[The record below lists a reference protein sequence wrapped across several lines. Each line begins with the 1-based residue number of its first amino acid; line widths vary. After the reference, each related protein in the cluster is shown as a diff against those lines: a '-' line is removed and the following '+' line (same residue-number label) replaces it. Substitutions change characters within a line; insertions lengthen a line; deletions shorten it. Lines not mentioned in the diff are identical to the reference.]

1 MGEVLI
7 MAYTYKD
14 AIYIYDTG
22 NRIDCWLD
30 LEKYEG
36 WTPYTLDVNDADN
49 TIDNTV
55 LLAQMQE
62 ANDIAP
68 YVAPEPPTQ
77 EEIDNSNAAEI
88 RRERNGLLASLV
100 DPVVSNPMRW
110 DGLTS
115 TQQNEVTAYRTALLD
130 ITDQDTFPTSVTWPS
145 IPSILDIA

>member
-1 MGEVLI
+1 
-7 MAYTYKD
+7 MAYTYRD
-14 AIYIYDTG
+14 AIYIDDTG

-30 LEKYEG
+30 LDKYEG
-36 WTPYTLDVNDADN
+36 WTPYTLDVNDADM

-68 YVAPEPPTQ
+68 YVAPTPPTQ
-77 EEIDNSNAAEI
+77 DELDAISATAI
-88 RRERNGLLASLV
+88 RSERRGLLSGLV
-100 DPVVSNPMRW
+100 DPVISNPMRW

-115 TQQNEVTAYRTALLD
+115 TEQNEVTAYRTALLN

-145 IPSILDIA
+145 IPSALNLT

>member
-1 MGEVLI
+1 

-14 AIYIYDTG
+14 AIYIDDTG

-36 WTPYTLDVNDADN
+36 WTPYTLDVNDADM

-68 YVAPEPPTQ
+68 YVAPTPPTEEELAVVSA
-77 EEIDNSNAAEI
+77 EEIRTKRAGILS
-88 RRERNGLLASLV
+88 SLV
-100 DPVVSNPMRW
+100 DPVISNPMRW
-110 DGLTS
+110 DALTS
-115 TQQNEVTAYRTALLD
+115 TQQNEVTTYRTALLD
-130 ITDQDTFPTSVTWPS
+130 ITDQDTFPTSVTWPT
-145 IPSILDIA
+145 IPSVLELE

>member
-1 MGEVLI
+1 

-14 AIYIYDTG
+14 AIYIDDTG

-36 WTPYTLDVNDADN
+36 WTPYTLDVNDADM

-68 YVAPEPPTQ
+68 YVAPTPPT
-77 EEIDNSNAAEI
+77 EEELAVVNAEAI
-88 RRERNGLLASLV
+88 RLKRAGILSSLV

-110 DGLTS
+110 DVLTS
-115 TQQNEVTAYRTALLD
+115 TQQNEVTSYRTALLD
-130 ITDQDTFPTSVTWPS
+130 ITDQDTFPTSVTWPT
-145 IPSILDIA
+145 IPSVLELA

>member
-1 MGEVLI
+1 
-7 MAYTYKD
+7 
-14 AIYIYDTG
+14 
-22 NRIDCWLD
+22 
-30 LEKYEG
+30 
-36 WTPYTLDVNDADN
+36 
-49 TIDNTV
+49 
-55 LLAQMQE
+55 MQE

-145 IPSILDIA
+145 IPSILDMA

>member
-1 MGEVLI
+1 

-14 AIYIYDTG
+14 AIYIDDTG

-36 WTPYTLDVNDADN
+36 WTPYTLDVNDADM

-68 YVAPEPPTQ
+68 YVAPTLPT
-77 EEIDNSNAAEI
+77 EEELAIVSAEKI
-88 RRERNGLLASLV
+88 RTKRAGILSSLV
-100 DPVVSNPMRW
+100 DPVISNPMRW
-110 DGLTS
+110 DALTS
-115 TQQNEVTAYRTALLD
+115 TQQNEVTTYRTALLD
-130 ITDQDTFPTSVTWPS
+130 ITDQDTFPTSVTWPT
-145 IPSILDIA
+145 IPSVLELA

>member
-1 MGEVLI
+1 
-7 MAYTYKD
+7 MAYTYRD
-14 AIYIYDTG
+14 AIYIDDTG

-68 YVAPEPPTQ
+68 YVAPTPPT
-77 EEIDNSNAAEI
+77 EEELAIVSAEKI
-88 RRERNGLLASLV
+88 RTKRAGILSSLV
-100 DPVVSNPMRW
+100 DPVISNPMRW
-110 DGLTS
+110 DALTS
-115 TQQNEVTAYRTALLD
+115 TQQNEVTSYRTALLD
-130 ITDQDTFPTSVTWPS
+130 ITDQDTFPTSVTWPT
-145 IPSILDIA
+145 IPSVLELA

>member
-1 MGEVLI
+1 
-7 MAYTYKD
+7 MAYTYKY
-14 AIYIYDTG
+14 AIYIDDTG

-62 ANDIAP
+62 ANDIAA
-68 YVAPEPPTQ
+68 YVAPTPPT
-77 EEIDNSNAAEI
+77 EEELAVVSAAEI
-88 RRERNGLLASLV
+88 RAIRNGRLSSLV
-100 DPVVSNPMRW
+100 DPVVSNPLRW

-115 TQQNEVTAYRTALLD
+115 AQQNEVTAYRTALLD

-145 IPSILDIA
+145 IPSILDMA

>member
-1 MGEVLI
+1 
-7 MAYTYKD
+7 MAYTYRD
-14 AIYIYDTG
+14 AIYIDDTG

-68 YVAPEPPTQ
+68 YVAPTPPT
-77 EEIDNSNAAEI
+77 EEELAVVNAEAI
-88 RRERNGLLASLV
+88 RTKRAGILSSLV
-100 DPVVSNPMRW
+100 DPVISNPMRW
-110 DGLTS
+110 DALTS
-115 TQQNEVTAYRTALLD
+115 TQQNEVTTYRTALLD
-130 ITDQDTFPTSVTWPS
+130 ITDQDTFPTSVTWPT
-145 IPSILDIA
+145 IPSVLELA

>member
-1 MGEVLI
+1 
-7 MAYTYKD
+7 MAYTYRD
-14 AIYIYDTG
+14 AIYIDDTG

-68 YVAPEPPTQ
+68 YVAPTPPT
-77 EEIDNSNAAEI
+77 EEELAIVSAEKI
-88 RRERNGLLASLV
+88 RTKRAGILSSLV
-100 DPVVSNPMRW
+100 DPVISNPMRW
-110 DGLTS
+110 DALTS
-115 TQQNEVTAYRTALLD
+115 TQKNEVTTYRTALLD
-130 ITDQDTFPTSVTWPS
+130 ITDQDTFPTSVTWPT
-145 IPSILDIA
+145 IPSVLELA